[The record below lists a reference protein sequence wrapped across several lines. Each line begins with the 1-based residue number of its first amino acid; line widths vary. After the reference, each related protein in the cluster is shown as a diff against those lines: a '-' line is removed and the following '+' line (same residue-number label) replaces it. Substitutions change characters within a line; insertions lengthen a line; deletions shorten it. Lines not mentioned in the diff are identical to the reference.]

1 MKKSFSLLELI
12 FVIFLLSL
20 SYIFINI
27 QSPSNSLDIATNKLN
42 LYLKQ
47 TRYKALLENMYD
59 DNDSLWH
66 KKRWTL
72 KFFRCRSSIG
82 GIYYSIYSDRNKKGS
97 PNLEE
102 SLLDPLSNKYIYSS
116 NTCEYK
122 SNRSKYVLLT
132 KEYGVKNVEVSCNST
147 NSLGQLSFDTK
158 GQLHSKLS
166 SYDYDEK
173 AFKEDDNC
181 EIIFYSNSNKS
192 KTIII
197 DAKTGYSYIKK

>member
-72 KFFRCRSSIG
+72 KFFRCRSNIG

-132 KEYGVKNVEVSCNST
+132 KEYGIKNVEVSCNST

-166 SYDYDEK
+166 SYDYDEN

-181 EIIFYSNSNKS
+181 EITFYSDNKS

-197 DAKTGYSYIKK
+197 DAKTGYSYIEK